1 MRKTA
6 SRIVYENRWMTV
18 REDEIERADG
28 LVIPFD
34 GAGFYLVEQ
43 HRYAVGARFHEFPQ
57 GSWEAYPDADPLA
70 LARGELKEET
80 GLQADSMEHLG
91 HLYEAYGFST
101 QGFDVYL
108 ATELSQGTPA
118 PTIEEE
124 NLRVEHVTVPDFE
137 QLVRDGHIKDAPAWR
152 LTASC
157 NCVRSPSE
165 KAPGQTSGIGAA
177 LPDSS
182 QTSTRRDLA
191 ACSPLTPDT
200 IRDHG

>member
-28 LVIPFD
+28 SSGIYGVVEKADFALVIPFD

-43 HRYAVGARFHEFPQ
+43 HRYPVGARFHEFPQ

-137 QLVRDGHIKDAPAWR
+137 QLVRDGHIKDAP
-152 LTASC
+152 S
-157 NCVRSPSE
+157 V
-165 KAPGQTSGIGAA
+165 AA
-177 LPDSS
+177 YSLLQLREESV
-182 QTSTRRDLA
+182 
-191 ACSPLTPDT
+191 
-200 IRDHG
+200 